1 MHKVNHMSIT
11 IDEEFRSLIPPL
23 SADEYAQLEE
33 NILKDG
39 IRDPLVVWPQEDG
52 TDILLDGH
60 NRWEI
65 FNKHPNALGLN
76 YKRLNFE
83 SRDEAI
89 VWVIDNQLGK
99 RNLPLPDKVVLE
111 DKKRALLARQA
122 KERRIE
128 GNSLGGKSGKI
139 SCPSSA
145 QTREEKRQNST
156 DYKIAKAAGT
166 SEDTVRKV
174 RTIKEKA
181 TPATWEQ
188 VRSGEKSINQAY
200 NEIRNKEIKRPPSAK
215 EYADQAKE
223 RHEDFQKQSVVS
235 VTDIRNDQKD
245 KEIIEGEVIRRIKKT
260 LGAINELYVLID
272 AGEVPVNILSDE
284 GKKIVIRTLAE
295 MQNCIDMI
303 GNIIGKR

>member
-1 MHKVNHMSIT
+1 MSIT

-23 SADEYAQLEE
+23 SADEYTQLEK

-39 IRDPLVVWPQEDG
+39 IRDPLVVWKTPSGNE
-52 TDILLDGH
+52 ILVDGH
-60 NRWEI
+60 NRKRI
-65 FNKHPNALGLN
+65 ADAHPGITYKVEYMTFDLRDDAMQWIILNQFGRRTLSAYDRSVLALKL
-76 YKRLNFE
+76 KPMIAE
-83 SRDEAI
+83 QA
-89 VWVIDNQLGK
+89 
-99 RNLPLPDKVVLE
+99 
-111 DKKRALLARQA
+111 KKRQA
-122 KERRIE
+122 KAGRGEDVQ
-128 GNSLGGKSGKI
+128 K
-139 SCPSSA
+139 SA
-145 QTREEKRQNST
+145 QAKTRDKL
-156 DYKIAKAAGT
+156 AKVAGV
-166 SEDTVRKV
+166 SHDTIHKV
-174 RTIKEKA
+174 ETIETKA
-181 TPATWEQ
+181 SPEVKAQ

-272 AGEVPVNILSDE
+272 AGEVPVNILSNE

>member
-1 MHKVNHMSIT
+1 MSIT
-11 IDEEFRSLIPPL
+11 IDEEFRSLIPSL

-39 IRDPLVVWPQEDG
+39 IRDPLVVWKTPSGNE
-52 TDILLDGH
+52 ILVDGH
-60 NRWEI
+60 NRKRI
-65 FNKHPNALGLN
+65 ADAHPGIT
-76 YKRLNFE
+76 YKVEYMTFDLRN
-83 SRDEAI
+83 DAK
-89 VWVIDNQLGK
+89 VWIIQNQLGR
-99 RNLPLPDKVVLE
+99 RNVNSFIRSELALVLKPMIAE
-111 DKKRALLARQA
+111 QAKKRQA
-122 KERRIE
+122 KAGRGEDVQ
-128 GNSLGGKSGKI
+128 K
-139 SCPSSA
+139 SA
-145 QTREEKRQNST
+145 QAKTRDKLA
-156 DYKIAKAAGT
+156 KIAGV
-166 SEDTVRKV
+166 SHDTIHKV
-174 RTIKEKA
+174 EKIKEKG
-181 TPATWEQ
+181 TPAQ
-188 VRSGEKSINQAY
+188 IQQARSGEKSIDRVY
-200 NEIRNKEIKRPPSAK
+200 NEVMNKEIKRPPSAK

-272 AGEVPVNILSDE
+272 AGEVPVNILSNE

>member
-1 MHKVNHMSIT
+1 MNKTALKNFAVWA
-11 IDEEFRSLIPPL
+11 RRKLI
-23 SADEYAQLEE
+23 ADIQFKAGMVGVTE
-33 NILKDG
+33 DG
-39 IRDPLVVWPQEDG
+39 IAE
-52 TDILLDGH
+52 
-60 NRWEI
+60 
-65 FNKHPNALGLN
+65 
-76 YKRLNFE
+76 
-83 SRDEAI
+83 
-89 VWVIDNQLGK
+89 
-99 RNLPLPDKVVLE
+99 PLP
-111 DKKRALLARQA
+111 Q
-122 KERRIE
+122 
-128 GNSLGGKSGKI
+128 S
-139 SCPSSA
+139 
-145 QTREEKRQNST
+145 TREVQFF
-156 DYKIAKAAGT
+156 DVGT
-166 SEDTVRKV
+166 QEYTAIRGDEIQQRDRLV
-174 RTIKEKA
+174 
-181 TPATWEQ
+181 
-188 VRSGEKSINQAY
+188 